1 MINDYLVYNMEKKKK
16 QEMLTVVKSE
26 GPLPNRLLVLAALN
40 RFPEKAGVLDGC
52 CVNAGDD

>member
-1 MINDYLVYNMEKKKK
+1 
-16 QEMLTVVKSE
+16 MLTVVKSE

-52 CVNAGDD
+52 CVNAGED